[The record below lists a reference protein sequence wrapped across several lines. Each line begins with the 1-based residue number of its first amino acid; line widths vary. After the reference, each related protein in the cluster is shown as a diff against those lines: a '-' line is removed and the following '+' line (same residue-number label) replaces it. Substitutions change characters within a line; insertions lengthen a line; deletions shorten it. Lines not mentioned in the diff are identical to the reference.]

1 MARTRKSQAAS
12 NRDGTV
18 AIEYGL
24 ILPMLLL
31 LTFGIIETGRFF
43 WTYITLNRAAD
54 AAARYGA
61 VCNSASEPCTAIPTY
76 AKQQAWGMSGIPAG
90 TFTVTNPANC
100 GQAAANGVRVVASYP
115 YNFFMPWFNPNTT
128 LGVANAFTI
137 TATACYPKQF

>member
-12 NRDGTV
+12 HRDGTV

-31 LTFGIIETGRFF
+31 LTFGIIESGRFF

-61 VCNSASEPCTAIPTY
+61 VCNPSKVACTAIPAY

-90 TFTVTNPANC
+90 TFTVTNPAC
-100 GQAAANGVRVVASYP
+100 GVRVVASYP

>member
-12 NRDGTV
+12 HRDGTV

-31 LTFGIIETGRFF
+31 LTFGIIESGRFF

-61 VCNSASEPCTAIPTY
+61 VCNPASEPCTAIPTY
-76 AKQQAWGMSGIPAG
+76 AVQQAWGMSGIPAG
-90 TFTVTNPANC
+90 TFTVTFPTC
-100 GQAAANGVRVVASYP
+100 GGAQPGVQVVASYP
-115 YNFFMPWFNPNTT
+115 YNFLMPWFNPNTT